1 MRIPR
6 FRTIIGLISGPAIIA
21 TGLATFTLAS
31 AGPAAAGQ
39 PVTQTLTPPPPSFET
54 CKTVGNGFICEGAR
68 TMTYGPDD
76 AGIACGSGA
85 GAVEIFDQGTHNQ
98 HAIRFYNTDGNLV
111 RRVIYDQYFSQ
122 FSNPLTGVAVPYTQ
136 HNTTTDVLAVPG
148 DFGSATETTEGQANF
163 TVPHLGAVLLNAG
176 KTVFGADGTLEFSA
190 GPQGFLDYFYNGNTA
205 ALDEL
210 CTALGAS

>member
-1 MRIPR
+1 
-6 FRTIIGLISGPAIIA
+6 
-21 TGLATFTLAS
+21 
-31 AGPAAAGQ
+31 
-39 PVTQTLTPPPPSFET
+39 
-54 CKTVGNGFICEGAR
+54 
-68 TMTYGPDD
+68 MTYGPDD

-85 GAVEIFDQGTHNQ
+85 GAFDVFDQGTHNQ
-98 HAIRFYNTDGNLV
+98 HAIRFYNADGNLV

-148 DFGSATETTEGQANF
+148 DFGSATETTTGQTNF

-205 ALDEL
+205 ALAEL